1 MSWIGSWSAWV
12 GWIGIAFEYEQNE
25 TSRGRRARREAG
37 KVAVGGLAMQKH
49 NVTLSSRRG
58 VILV

>member
-1 MSWIGSWSAWV
+1 MSWIGFWSAWV

-25 TSRGRRARREAG
+25 ARREAG
-37 KVAVGGLAMQKH
+37 KLAVGGLAMQKH

-58 VILV
+58 VSLV